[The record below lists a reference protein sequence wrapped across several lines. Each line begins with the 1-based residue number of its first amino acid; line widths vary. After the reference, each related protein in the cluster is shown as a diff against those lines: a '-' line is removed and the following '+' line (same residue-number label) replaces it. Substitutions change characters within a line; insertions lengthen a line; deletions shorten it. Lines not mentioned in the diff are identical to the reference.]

1 MKILNTLGKVI
12 YENKNIDNMKELVEE
27 AVKKGINLECANLE
41 SANLESAYL
50 KGTKLRGANLGNA
63 NHFV

>member
-12 YENKNIDNMKELVEE
+12 YENKNINSIKELVEE
-27 AVKKGINLECANLE
+27 AVKKGINLECAE
-41 SANLESAYL
+41 LESAYL